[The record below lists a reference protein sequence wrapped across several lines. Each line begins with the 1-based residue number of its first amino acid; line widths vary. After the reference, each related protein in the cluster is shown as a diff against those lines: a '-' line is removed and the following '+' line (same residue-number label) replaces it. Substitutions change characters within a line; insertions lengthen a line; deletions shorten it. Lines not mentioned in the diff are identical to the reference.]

1 MLSIGFSFVPPL
13 SIVVVF
19 MAVVTAVFRCVSAF
33 EVIFIFEVI
42 WGFEV
47 VVKFESVLEFE
58 VVLGSEV
65 VREFRLIAGL
75 ETAIDPEVISVVVFP
90 RVSATNRRNRLMSDS
105 LNIVFL
111 LMFFSLQIKNSGFL
125 QCPLGNLTPYCM
137 LFKYN

>member
-33 EVIFIFEVI
+33 EVIFIFEV

-111 LMFFSLQIKNSGFL
+111 FQNNYR
-125 QCPLGNLTPYCM
+125 NLPT
-137 LFKYN
+137 L